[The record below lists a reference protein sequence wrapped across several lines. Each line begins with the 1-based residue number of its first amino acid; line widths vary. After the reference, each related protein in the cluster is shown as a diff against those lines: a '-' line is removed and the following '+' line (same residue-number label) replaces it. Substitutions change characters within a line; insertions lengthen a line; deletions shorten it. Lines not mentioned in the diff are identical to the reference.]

1 MKKILLSVFALGTLA
16 ANAQN
21 VSTTPENK
29 NVILE
34 EFTGIY
40 CGYCPDGHRLAQ
52 ELHDNNPG
60 DVVLINIHTGSYA
73 TPHVVIVATKVCTR
87 RNYLWR

>member
-1 MKKILLSVFALGTLA
+1 MKNINKSTGYFVVTIFWLAVLTFWSVKSQ
-16 ANAQN
+16 AQTF

-40 CGYCPDGHRLAQ
+40 CQLNW
-52 ELHDNNPG
+52 L
-60 DVVLINIHTGSYA
+60 LKT
-73 TPHVVIVATKVCTR
+73 
-87 RNYLWR
+87 